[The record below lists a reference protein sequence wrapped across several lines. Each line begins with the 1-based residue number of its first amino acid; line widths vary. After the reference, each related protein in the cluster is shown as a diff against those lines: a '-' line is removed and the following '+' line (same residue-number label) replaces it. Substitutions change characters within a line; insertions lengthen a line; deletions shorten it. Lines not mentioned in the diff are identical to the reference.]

1 MSAVPKSELAWVLAD
16 YVTQG
21 EEPPARLAQ
30 RPEACEGELMT
41 DAEVE
46 TYIYDG
52 IMALRV
58 MNQANSRR
66 FSEVRDYFIAD
77 LAFLVEIGRLDED
90 DYNEL
95 LREENYR
102 L

>member
-1 MSAVPKSELAWVLAD
+1 MRPVPDSELAWVLAD
-16 YVTQG
+16 YVAKG
-21 EEPPARLAQ
+21 EDPPARIELK
-30 RPEACEGELMT
+30 PDACEGELMS

-46 TYIYDG
+46 GYIYDG

-58 MNQANSRR
+58 MNQANSKR
-66 FSEVRDYFIAD
+66 FAEVRAFFLAD
-77 LAFLVEIGRLDED
+77 LLFLVEIGRLDED